1 LFISEI
7 FHLIFSVGSGLW
19 LTKTVESDTVDIRGL
34 PESSYPKTVFH
45 ERFQGILRYNQ
56 VDLISYYILVRPGE
70 TNIKT
75 FYDSF

>member
-1 LFISEI
+1 
-7 FHLIFSVGSGLW
+7 
-19 LTKTVESDTVDIRGL
+19 VDIRGL